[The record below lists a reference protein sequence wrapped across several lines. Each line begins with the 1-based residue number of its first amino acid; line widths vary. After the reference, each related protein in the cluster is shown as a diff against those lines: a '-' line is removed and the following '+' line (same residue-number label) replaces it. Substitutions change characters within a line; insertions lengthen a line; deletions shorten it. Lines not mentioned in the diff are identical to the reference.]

1 MKTTREN
8 MSMNAEIEF
17 KEISMNILYCTVN
30 RIIGIISWLLI
41 VASNICLLLCYCMLT
56 ASKYL
61 EYMMI
66 DICYDM
72 DIIYFQK
79 VANDT
84 IQSVLD
90 TVNNW
95 TGSRDFVSNTN
106 IKSEFASISM
116 LERHL
121 APDWA
126 NEDILEEHNINTD
139 EAYVE
144 IKKEPIVLNEDSS
157 DESSYNS
164 SDGSENESLHES
176 SNDSSDEELTN
187 INNNYEDKSDSG
199 EIEDITEQV
208 LAKREE
214 NKIVIDLVSDFVSD
228 GEAESYMT
236 I

>member
-106 IKSEFASISM
+106 IKSEFASM

>member
-1 MKTTREN
+1 
-8 MSMNAEIEF
+8 
-17 KEISMNILYCTVN
+17 
-30 RIIGIISWLLI
+30 
-41 VASNICLLLCYCMLT
+41 
-56 ASKYL
+56 
-61 EYMMI
+61 MI